1 MNKRI
6 FSSLLLVIVIVLT
19 ASAARP
25 KVVAHRG
32 YWNTPGSA
40 QNSIRGLVK
49 ADSIKADAVEFD
61 VWLASD
67 DVLMVDHDGVING
80 LSVQKT
86 PSTELRKIKLAN
98 GENMPTVEEFLDK
111 AKDLSVDL
119 VFEIKWHEDPAREN
133 LCVKKSI
140 EMVKKYGLEDR
151 TIYITFSPNVY
162 EQLGKAG
169 VPHYFLSAIS
179 PEEMV
184 ERGGD
189 GPDFHIFYFRK
200 HPDWIPAY
208 KALGMPINIWTV
220 SNVEDTKYCIE
231 NDVDYI
237 TTDNPELAIK
247 MLAETPVER
256 DYRVMTL
263 NMCHAAHSSVD
274 KIAALINAEK
284 PDFVALQE
292 VDVRTDRVKGRD
304 ILTELAVKTG
314 MFAYFSPSMPFQN
327 GYYGN
332 AILSKLPAEH
342 CEMLRLPNEHR
353 TEPRSAMIATYDLGG
368 GMKLNFASTHFC
380 VKNEEIRNSQ
390 AEYVTR
396 VLRDSGIPAILA
408 GDLNAGPESE
418 AAKIVNERFYNLTD
432 LTPTYPAEDP
442 KSKIDYILSYPVNKI
457 SVKEGTKVKVLPS
470 KVSDHRPIVA
480 DVTVKY

>member
-1 MNKRI
+1 MIKRS
-6 FSSLLLVIVIVLT
+6 FASVLLFATIAL
-19 ASAARP
+19 AAVAANP

-40 QNSIRGLVK
+40 QNSIRGLIK
-49 ADSIKADAVEFD
+49 ADSIGADAVELD

-98 GENMPTVEEFLDK
+98 GENMPTAEEYLNV
-111 AKDLSVDL
+111 AKDLNVDL

-133 LCVKKSI
+133 LCVQKSI
-140 EMVKKYGLEDR
+140 DMVKKYGLEDR

-162 EQLGKAG
+162 AQLGKAG

-184 ERGGD
+184 ERKGD

-220 SNVEDTKYCIE
+220 ANEEDTRYCIE

-247 MLAETPVER
+247 MLAETPRSR
-256 DYRVMTL
+256 DFRVLTL

-274 KIAALINAEK
+274 KIAAMINAQK

-292 VDVRTDRVKGRD
+292 VDVRTDRVKGQD
-304 ILTELAVKTG
+304 ILNELAVKTG

-332 AILSKLPAEH
+332 AILSKMPAMNVEV
-342 CEMLRLPNEHR
+342 LKLPNEHR
-353 TEPRSAMIATYDLGG
+353 TEPRSALIATYELGG
-368 GMKLNFASTHFC
+368 GMTLNFVSTHFC
-380 VKNEEIRNSQ
+380 VKNQEIRNSQ

-396 VLRDSGIPAILA
+396 VLRDSGITSIIA
-408 GDLNAGPESE
+408 GDFNAGPDDE
-418 AAKIVNERFYNLTD
+418 AIKIINERFNNLTD
-432 LTPTYPAEDP
+432 NTPTYPADEP
-442 KSKIDYILSYPVNKI
+442 KSKIDYIVSYPVGKVA
-457 SVKEGTKVKVLPS
+457 VKEGTKVKVINS
-470 KVSDHRPIVA
+470 QVSDHRPVVA